1 MLHEN
6 EAAEVLRRVCQGRFL
21 KASKPKEGKIELTA
35 ETDGLLKVD
44 KEKLNAVNGLGQ
56 IVIASRPREFS
67 CEKRRQG
74 RRNACRTSRDRRRKD
89 GTG

>member
-1 MLHEN
+1 MKT
-6 EAAEVLRRVCQGRFL
+6 RRWKFKTSMSGRFL

-56 IVIASRPREFS
+56 S
-67 CEKRRQG
+67 
-74 RRNACRTSRDRRRKD
+74 
-89 GTG
+89 

>member
-6 EAAEVLRRVCQGRFL
+6 EAAEVLRRVCQEISESV
-21 KASKPKEGKIELTA
+21 KAEEGKIELTA

-56 IVIASRPREFS
+56 IVIASRHGNFPVKKETRSQECVS
-67 CEKRRQG
+67 YL
-74 RRNACRTSRDRRRKD
+74 S
-89 GTG
+89 